1 MPAILGCYLNN
12 CCLKNNYRTKCC
24 VSQTILSTFQCLVL
38 KWQTEQLNVNDS
50 SWSDYFLPSN
60 LLFIISLHI
69 KEAGGNTTPEHLS
82 LCLLGTRFVR
92 KCASCSDPWNR
103 GKWEEILIRRELS
116 STLQSLQPT
125 PLCASLRDPGSTNR
139 RSPFPVNQCLP
150 REVWKEKCIF
160 LEPGL
165 ITCSISRM
173 EAELLPSLF
182 GCSAL
187 SFWSLFSTTWGF
199 LLFQPNLLSTDY
211 PSISR
216 ATPAW
221 NVESM

>member
-24 VSQTILSTFQCLVL
+24 VSRTILSTFQCLVL
-38 KWQTEQLNVNDS
+38 KWQTQQLNVNDS

-103 GKWEEILIRRELS
+103 GKWEEILIGRELS

-125 PLCASLRDPGSTNR
+125 PLRASLQDPRSHQLQLSIPCEPMPSQRDVERKMHFPGARLNH
-139 RSPFPVNQCLP
+139 
-150 REVWKEKCIF
+150 
-160 LEPGL
+160 
-165 ITCSISRM
+165 
-173 EAELLPSLF
+173 LLYFQNGSWACAF
-182 GCSAL
+182 
-187 SFWSLFSTTWGF
+187 SFRLLWSLFSTTWGF

-211 PSISR
+211 HSISR